1 MRSPLSKIPEP
12 LALTLLAA
20 IALPSVAAGETIA
33 PLPSSDYGVRP
44 ACGLPPPGHA
54 ACQALQLVPLTTAA
68 RAHTHPTDSAQRETL
83 GPTRSPAEQGF
94 GLRPADLHAAYSLP
108 TAAPSEQTV
117 AVVDAYNDPQ
127 AEADLKVY
135 SEEFALPSC
144 TTSEGAC
151 FRKVNQNG
159 SAAVSSM
166 PFPKTAKELTE
177 AQKSASKSQNE
188 LAAEAISWGAE
199 ISLDVQTVHAT
210 CQSCKILLVEANSTS
225 FTDLEAAEATA
236 AALGA
241 TEISNSFGG
250 SDPGISPAADSA
262 SKFNQPGLVVT
273 ASAGDDGFRNW
284 MSANAIEEELSE
296 GEREEFAGE
305 LAALRSANYP
315 ASSPRVVAV
324 GGTQLRVAAGTWSE
338 SVWNGKG
345 AGGGGCSTALEAALW
360 QRQASDWQSVG
371 CGADRAVAD
380 VAADADPF
388 TGIAITDSDSPGAE
402 CPEKIGGHNW
412 CRYGG
417 TSLASPLIASV
428 FALAGGSHGVSYP
441 AQTLYEN
448 LRNAPRTLRDVTLGS
463 NGECGAGY
471 NAEGVSRCEP
481 SAEAAASCS
490 GALACLA
497 APGYDGPTGVGTP
510 NGVLGFVPGQ
520 YEAQPEATPA
530 TTGASERTGAAPVP
544 PAAPAVT
551 PAPPAVRLTALAL
564 TAPALSALRSHHA
577 TPRRIVFAFVIN
589 VPATVRIT
597 LARRVRSHGR
607 TRFLA
612 AGRAATIAAAAGR
625 NVRRLSGGTRLRKG
639 LYRLTLTPA
648 SGVARSITFT
658 IR

>member
-1 MRSPLSKIPEP
+1 MRSPLSKIPLP
-12 LALTLLAA
+12 LALALLAA
-20 IALPSVAAGETIA
+20 IAVPSAAAGETVA
-33 PLPSSDYGVRP
+33 PLPSSDYGVR
-44 ACGLPPPGHA
+44 ASCGPPPPGHA

-68 RAHTHPTDSAQRETL
+68 RAHTHPMVSAHRQTL
-83 GPTRSPAEQGF
+83 GPTLSPAEQGF
-94 GLRPADLHAAYSLP
+94 GLRPVDLHAAYSLP
-108 TAAPSEQTV
+108 TAAPSAQTV
-117 AVVDAYNDPQ
+117 ALVDAYNDPQ

-144 TTSEGAC
+144 TSEGEC

-159 SAAVSSM
+159 SAIASSM

-177 AQKSASKSQNE
+177 AQKSASQSQKE
-188 LAAEAISWGAE
+188 LAAEAIGWGAE

-225 FTDLEAAEATA
+225 FTDLETAEATA

-250 SDPGISPAADSA
+250 PDPGISPSADST
-262 SKFNQPGLVVT
+262 SKFNRPGLVIT

-284 MSANAIEEELSE
+284 ISANALEEELTE
-296 GEREEFAGE
+296 KEREEFAGE

-324 GGTQLRVAAGTWSE
+324 GGTHLRVAAGTWTE

-345 AGGGGCSTALEAALW
+345 AGGGGCSTALEAASW

-371 CGADRAVAD
+371 CGDNRAVAD

-388 TGIAITDSDSPGAE
+388 TGIALTDSDSPGAE
-402 CPEKIGGHNW
+402 CPTKFGGHNW
-412 CRYGG
+412 CQYGG

-471 NAEGVSRCEP
+471 DAEGVSRCEP
-481 SAEAAASCS
+481 TAAAAASCS
-490 GALACLA
+490 STLACLA

-520 YEAQPEATPA
+520 HEAQPEAAPA
-530 TTGASERTGAAPVP
+530 TSGRTTTSPAP
-544 PAAPAVT
+544 PAAPVVT
-551 PAPPAVRLTALAL
+551 PPPPAIRLTALAL

-577 TPRRIVFAFVIN
+577 TPRSIVFAFVIN
-589 VPATVRIT
+589 VPAKVRIT
-597 LARRVRSHGR
+597 LLRRVHSHGR
-607 TRFLA
+607 TRWVA

-625 NVRRLSGGTRLRKG
+625 NVKRLSGSSRLPKG
-639 LYRLTLTPA
+639 VYRLTLTPA
-648 SGVARSITFT
+648 SGASRSITFT